1 MSQQSIRKGFTL
13 VELLVV
19 IAIIG
24 VLVGLLLPA
33 VQSAREAARRTQ
45 CINNMRQLGLALH
58 NHHDSFGTLPP
69 GWKTSTTAGSQGNG
83 VVLWGWGAMILPFIE
98 EGSLNDQLKPK
109 DVFMQDAVTSLW
121 SSYQSLMTT
130 SMTGFRCP
138 SDDGPITNIGRSFPG
153 FNSGAA
159 ALSTSNYIGNNN
171 SRTSCG
177 FDDPQTGGIFFED
190 RGLKFGDI
198 RDGTSKT
205 ILLGERRWQYSD
217 INGQLTSALRGRR
230 LWHQCTTGWTAW
242 SQCGRRRWWAED
254 QLHPH
259 QHQPLCPWIQQQP
272 PIRSGVRPE

>member
-83 VVLWGWGAMILPFIE
+83 VALWGWGAMILPFIE

-109 DVFMQDAVTSLW
+109 DVFMHDAVTSLW

-153 FNSGAA
+153 FNNSGAA

-171 SRTSCG
+171 SRTSAQ
-177 FDDPQTGGIFFED
+177 FDDPQTGGIFCLLVVRIDIGVD
-190 RGLKFGDI
+190 RVDDEANA
-198 RDGTSKT
+198 RVTQD
-205 ILLGERRWQYSD
+205 E
-217 INGQLTSALRGRR
+217 
-230 LWHQCTTGWTAW
+230 H
-242 SQCGRRRWWAED
+242 
-254 QLHPH
+254 
-259 QHQPLCPWIQQQP
+259 
-272 PIRSGVRPE
+272 RS